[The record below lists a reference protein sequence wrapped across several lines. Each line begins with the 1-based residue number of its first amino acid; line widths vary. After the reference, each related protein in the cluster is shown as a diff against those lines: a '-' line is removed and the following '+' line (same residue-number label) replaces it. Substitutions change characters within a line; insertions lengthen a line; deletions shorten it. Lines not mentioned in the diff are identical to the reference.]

1 MLVRIP
7 NASHGIA
14 KRPSNLITKV
24 NAIIAWFEKYR
35 TKKVNDEEYRKIH
48 QTGKLKLEID
58 KLKVLTMIKIFQ
70 QQKFSFIE

>member
-24 NAIIAWFEKYR
+24 NAIIAWFENES
-35 TKKVNDEEYRKIH
+35 KKSKQYNIEKS
-48 QTGKLKLEID
+48 
-58 KLKVLTMIKIFQ
+58 IK
-70 QQKFSFIE
+70 